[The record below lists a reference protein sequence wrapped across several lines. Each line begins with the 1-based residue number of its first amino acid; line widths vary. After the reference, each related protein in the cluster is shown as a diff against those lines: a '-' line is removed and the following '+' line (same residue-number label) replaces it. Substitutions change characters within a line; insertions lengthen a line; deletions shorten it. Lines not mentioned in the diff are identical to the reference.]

1 MPTVVVELL
10 LMASAPHHKWPRC
23 SRQLGRTTTRSSGPR
38 ILETLPDPLPYGAR
52 MQAALTTAAFAV
64 TPTRRMLSIGV
75 VPVNVINVSAPDAVT
90 VTLAAKVAE
99 VMPRAER
106 SNLSLAVLKLLI
118 LSTPEPAANLKMFAP
133 APPFIV
139 SSPAPPV
146 IVSAPGPPLM
156 VSVPAPPLMTSA
168 PDVPVI

>member
-38 ILETLPDPLPYGAR
+38 VLETLTDPLRQGAR

-90 VTLAAKVAE
+90 VTLAARGGE
-99 VMPRAER
+99 GR
-106 SNLSLAVLKLLI
+106 
-118 LSTPEPAANLKMFAP
+118 
-133 APPFIV
+133 
-139 SSPAPPV
+139 
-146 IVSAPGPPLM
+146 PGG
-156 VSVPAPPLMTSA
+156 
-168 PDVPVI
+168 DR